1 MCPWGIID
9 GLAFIFCYTV
19 VIDAEQ
25 DVCCSPVVSKLR
37 NYVTAVK
44 CWLYTMYGFLTW
56 RWKEENAR
64 WECIDRGFRKKTH
77 KGAPSHAQ
85 KCGST
90 LPTQERQL
98 QKDADSC
105 LFSCPTLK
113 LFHGFPI
120 TFKLMRWTGQISQN
134 QREDQLN
141 ELRWPPPS
149 VICCVSRWL
158 RPSYRSTRH

>member
-1 MCPWGIID
+1 MQYGDRKKKQWRYLDTWLCIQNLALVSVWPRSQFLYVSVECNRWT
-9 GLAFIFCYTV
+9 AFIFCCTV

-64 WECIDRGFRKKTH
+64 WECIDRVFMKKTH

-85 KCGST
+85 RCGST
-90 LPTQERQL
+90 VPTQERQL
-98 QKDADSC
+98 QKDADSG

-113 LFHGFPI
+113 LFHGFRI
-120 TFKLMRWTGQISQN
+120 TFKLMRWTG
-134 QREDQLN
+134 
-141 ELRWPPPS
+141 
-149 VICCVSRWL
+149 
-158 RPSYRSTRH
+158 